1 MLRNC
6 PNNRANIKL
15 FVCPKCGKAFKYQNQ
30 KLIELSKS
38 KDVFTNKNYMVW
50 SSKKTWIKWEQRQML
65 TTGKIYFLSKLFKT
79 FYFIQL
85 MVDTT

>member
-38 KDVFTNKNYMVW
+38 KDVFTNKNTW
-50 SSKKTWIKWEQRQML
+50 FDHLKKLESNENRDKCLQQVKYIF
-65 TTGKIYFLSKLFKT
+65 FLNYLKP
-79 FYFIQL
+79 FIL
-85 MVDTT
+85 LN